1 MAEFDRVIG
10 LPRLELSHCNDSK
23 VGIGER
29 KDRHEHLGKGM
40 IGAAGF
46 AAIVAS
52 PAFKDVNL
60 ILETP
65 PDEVAADLI
74 ILKKFRWKQ

>member
-1 MAEFDRVIG
+1 
-10 LPRLELSHCNDSK
+10 
-23 VGIGER
+23 
-29 KDRHEHLGKGM
+29 M